1 MGFVTITYD
10 ICIKCK
16 KYVKDVYDEKF
27 NKLPKSCECGCEEF
41 EKKGEV
47 VHTSAFKPLEGYN
60 NFKSDII
67 YPED

>member
-10 ICIKCK
+10 ICAKCK
-16 KYVKDVYDEKF
+16 KYVKDVYDDLF

-41 EKKGEV
+41 EKKSEV
-47 VHTSAFKPLEGYN
+47 IHTSAFTPPNYN
-60 NFKSDII
+60 NSKLNII